1 MSSMI
6 TKTEAVVLRTVEF
19 QESSII
25 ATLFT
30 LKHGKIAVIAKGAR
44 KPKSKF
50 SAFLVPGQM
59 LEVVYYMKQSRQ
71 IQTLS
76 DTSYFK
82 KLDNLRFDLQKMAL
96 VTITLELTDQLLH
109 ENEVNEPLFLFLSK
123 MLPWLNEHDNVSK
136 IMFPYI
142 QIRLAQLLGI
152 GIQNVIEE
160 QDSSNIGY
168 INIQSGTLTSESIHS
183 DSIRLTPGQSLFVRE
198 SLQSM
203 KSTIF
208 EIELTKNELNSLI
221 DHLDKYFRYH
231 IEGVRPRKSDA
242 IFEQLLES

>member
-6 TKTEAVVLRTVEF
+6 TKTEAVVLRTVEY

-59 LEVVYYMKQSRQ
+59 LEVVYYMKHTRQ
-71 IQTLS
+71 VQTLS
-76 DTSYFK
+76 DTSYLK

-96 VTITLELTDQLLH
+96 VTITMELTDQLLH
-109 ENEVNEPLFLFLSK
+109 ENEVNESLFQFLSSL
-123 MLPWLNEHDNVSK
+123 LPWLNDEDSVSK

-152 GIQNVIEE
+152 GIQIVIEE
-160 QDSSNIGY
+160 QVSPKTGY
-168 INIQSGTLTSESIHS
+168 INVKSGTLSTESYDS
-183 DSIRLTPGQSLFVRE
+183 DSLRLTPGQFQFVRE

-203 KSTIF
+203 KSSIF
-208 EIELTKNELNSLI
+208 DIDLTKNELNSLI

-242 IFEQLLES
+242 IFEQLLET